1 MESQSFFQAE
11 TEEKKILLN
20 WVPADGAD
28 VSAGEMLARSL
39 SEMKFK
45 QGPPAGST

>member
-28 VSAGEMLARSL
+28 VSAGEMLARL
-39 SEMKFK
+39 LAAQRDEV
-45 QGPPAGST
+45 